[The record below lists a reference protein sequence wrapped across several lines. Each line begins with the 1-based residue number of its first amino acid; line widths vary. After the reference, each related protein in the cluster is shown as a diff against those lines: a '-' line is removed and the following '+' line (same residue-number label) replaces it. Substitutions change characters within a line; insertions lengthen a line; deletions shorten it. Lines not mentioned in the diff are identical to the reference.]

1 MQQGRWRKSS
11 EKRRA
16 GENCESR
23 SGGWTLQSD
32 SERQTPGNRSFLI
45 TVLPIINAHAT
56 TCWVESATT
65 ETPACLS
72 TTRLINI
79 AVSYLFLHTG
89 SNSYS
94 PYPPTCSAKFL
105 SSKAADFITVGITR
119 ACGLVKTS
127 CSHCML
133 C

>member
-1 MQQGRWRKSS
+1 MEEVER
-11 EKRRA
+11 EERA

-94 PYPPTCSAKFL
+94 PYPLRVLQSFSQARQRIL
-105 SSKAADFITVGITR
+105 SLWVSQE
-119 ACGLVKTS
+119 LVVLLKLAVPIVCCAS
-127 CSHCML
+127 QL
-133 C
+133 